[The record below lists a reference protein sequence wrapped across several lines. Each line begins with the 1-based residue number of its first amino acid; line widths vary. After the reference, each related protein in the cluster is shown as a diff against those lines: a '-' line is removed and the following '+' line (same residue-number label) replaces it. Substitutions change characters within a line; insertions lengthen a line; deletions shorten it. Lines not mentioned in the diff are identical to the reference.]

1 MQLSVSYQ
9 RNGDLH
15 TIHTGG
21 AALGDIVIDNSRVPA
36 EQRGGTAKQLLG
48 ASVLFCF
55 CAALNSALESRGVR
69 YEDLRATATLD
80 VDTNAGGQSRVL
92 RITIDA
98 SLSLDEEDEDTFERV
113 RKIMSRGCL
122 VTGSL
127 HDGIE
132 MAYNLTPNYRED

>member
-48 ASVLFCF
+48 ASAPVL
-55 CAALNSALESRGVR
+55 LLRGP
-69 YEDLRATATLD
+69 EFRAGKPGRPL
-80 VDTNAGGQSRVL
+80 
-92 RITIDA
+92 
-98 SLSLDEEDEDTFERV
+98 
-113 RKIMSRGCL
+113 
-122 VTGSL
+122 
-127 HDGIE
+127 
-132 MAYNLTPNYRED
+132 

>member
-48 ASVLFCF
+48 ASALFCF

-69 YEDLRATATLD
+69 YEDLRATATLEA
-80 VDTNAGGQSRVL
+80 VMQMGGE
-92 RITIDA
+92 A
-98 SLSLDEEDEDTFERV
+98 E
-113 RKIMSRGCL
+113 
-122 VTGSL
+122 
-127 HDGIE
+127 
-132 MAYNLTPNYRED
+132 AAAP

>member
-1 MQLSVSYQ
+1 MPASARIRGLSPS
-9 RNGDLH
+9 LH
-15 TIHTGG
+15 RMK
-21 AALGDIVIDNSRVPA
+21 S
-36 EQRGGTAKQLLG
+36 
-48 ASVLFCF
+48 S
-55 CAALNSALESRGVR
+55 VR

-98 SLSLDEEDEDTFERV
+98 SLSLGEEDEDTFERV

>member
-48 ASVLFCF
+48 ASALFCF

-122 VTGSL
+122 
-127 HDGIE
+127 
-132 MAYNLTPNYRED
+132 

>member
-36 EQRGGTAKQLLG
+36 KQLLG
-48 ASVLFCF
+48 ASALFCF

>member
-48 ASVLFCF
+48 ASALFCF

-98 SLSLDEEDEDTFERV
+98 SLSLDEDTFERV